1 MNNKQMFYI
10 AKTRLERAIHKLYH
24 EDLPLNELTVS
35 ALQKYFASSKNY
47 GEALNYFLLAIDQF
61 EEEKLSNT
69 EGWPFEDEND
79 LMLRFIASL

>member
-35 ALQKYFASSKNY
+35 SLHKYFESSKNY
-47 GEALNYFLLAIDQF
+47 GKALNNFLVAIDQF
-61 EEEKLSNT
+61 EEEKLSKT